1 MLTVK
6 TICMAINNFKEK
18 PNKILISGGGRKN
31 SFIIKNIKNIVKS
44 PVYLIDEFNFNGDF
58 IESQAFAFIAIRSY
72 LNLPI
77 SFNNTTGC
85 EGFTV
90 GGKLIGNF

>member
-1 MLTVK
+1 MCTK
-6 TICMAINNFKEK
+6 INQVSFLNCIKK
-18 PNKILISGGGRKN
+18 YLSGEN
-31 SFIIKNIKNIVKS
+31 NI
-44 PVYLIDEFNFNGDF
+44 YLELIDNYNLKGDF

-90 GGKLIGNF
+90 GGKLIENF